1 MNKVTYVISNSGS
14 ITVFVTGRP
23 YNIASDHPNY
33 AKIVSALKS
42 QTFDVVADLIDV
54 GKAIINFS
62 KGEIKITNGEIL
74 YKGFTIKNSL
84 TERIQTLMNMELPF
98 EPLIN
103 FFNNIMENP
112 SARSVDE
119 TFNFLDCN
127 SLPITEDGCF
137 LAYKRVRDDFK
148 DFYTGTVDNSIGASP
163 SMPRNLVDD
172 NSANTCSRGLH
183 FCSKEYLKHYHG
195 GCGRIIAIKV
205 NPKNVVSIPTEYRN
219 SKGRCCGYDVL
230 YEITNDVD
238 EHNDKQE
245 YFKNPLY
252 DVNGKVAMKVPYHNV
267 RDKATGRFAKKS

>member
-1 MNKVTYVISNSGS
+1 MDKVTYVISNSGS

-23 YNIASDHPNY
+23 YNISSDHPNY

-42 QTFDVVADLIDV
+42 RTFDMVADLIDV

-62 KGEIKITNGEIL
+62 NGEIKIINGEIL

-119 TFNFLDCN
+119 LFNFMECN
-127 SLPITEDGCF
+127 NLPITSDGMLIAF
-137 LAYKRVRDDFK
+137 KRVRDDWK
-148 DFYTGTVDNSIGASP
+148 DFYTGTIDNSVGATP
-163 SMPRNLVDD
+163 NMHRNLVDD

-195 GCGRIIAIKV
+195 GQGRIIAIKL
-205 NPKNVVSIPTEYRN
+205 NPKDCVSIPTDYKN
-219 SKGRCCGYDVL
+219 SKGRCCEYTVL
-230 YEITNDVD
+230 YEVTNDID
-238 EHNDKQE
+238 ENTDDN
-245 YFKNPLY
+245 YFKSPLC
-252 DVNGKVAMKVPYHNV
+252 NRFGSAMTTTYHNV
-267 RDKATGRFAKKS
+267 RDSKGRFTKKV